1 MAIYVLR
8 RVLMMIPV
16 LLIGSVIVFVIIQLP
31 PGTVIE
37 AKIALMRNR
46 GVEIT
51 PELVASLNARYDLD
65 KPIMVQYFFW
75 LGNILRGDFSYS
87 MLFNKP
93 VSAILAERLP
103 LTALMSFISF
113 LLLNAMAIPI
123 GIVSAV
129 RQRSWLDYCITFV
142 GFIGL
147 AVPNFIFALV
157 LSWLVFSLT
166 GSTATI
172 GLMSQ
177 QYLDAAWSLPKFL
190 DLLNH
195 LWIPAIVMATAG
207 TAEQVRI
214 MRANLLDE
222 LEKPYVMVARSKGVS
237 GARLLLKYPFRVAL
251 NPFIVRL
258 GWLLASLMSG
268 ELMVSVT
275 LGLPTLAP
283 IMLQAI
289 MAQDM
294 FLAGSI
300 LFIELGLTVV
310 GILLSDILL
319 GIVDPRIRDAV

>member
-1 MAIYVLR
+1 
-8 RVLMMIPV
+8 
-16 LLIGSVIVFVIIQLP
+16 
-31 PGTVIE
+31 
-37 AKIALMRNR
+37 
-46 GVEIT
+46 
-51 PELVASLNARYDLD
+51 
-65 KPIMVQYFFW
+65 
-75 LGNILRGDFSYS
+75 
-87 MLFNKP
+87 
-93 VSAILAERLP
+93 
-103 LTALMSFISF
+103 
-113 LLLNAMAIPI
+113 
-123 GIVSAV
+123 
-129 RQRSWLDYCITFV
+129 
-142 GFIGL
+142 
-147 AVPNFIFALV
+147 
-157 LSWLVFSLT
+157 
-166 GSTATI
+166 
-172 GLMSQ
+172 
-177 QYLDAAWSLPKFL
+177 
-190 DLLNH
+190 
-195 LWIPAIVMATAG
+195 MATAG